1 MFRLLILEAGVILA
15 ISTGAILISTAS
27 AAAIFLGG
35 VVYWVP
41 KGFFMRSGLKRLG
54 RKPSEIVVVNVLAGT
69 IGKALIMGVLIVLV
83 IQTLPGLP
91 VPTFIAALGGF
102 YLAGLVL
109 TAFTLAV
116 P

>member
-1 MFRLLILEAGVILA
+1 MVRLLILEAGLILTV
-15 ISTGAILISTAS
+15 SSGAILISTAS

-35 VVYWVP
+35 AVYWVP
-41 KGFFMRSGLKRLG
+41 KGFFLWSGLKRLG
-54 RKPSEIVVVNVLAGT
+54 RQSSEIVVANVLAGT
-69 IGKALIMGVLIVLV
+69 IGKALIMGIFMVLV
-83 IQTLPGLP
+83 IQTLPGLS
-91 VPTFIAALGGF
+91 VPIFIAALGGF